1 MGRRSGTRKMRE
13 KVSHVT
19 VGRRSRRRR
28 SKRRSSVRR
37 KMRDEKVSHLSS
49 LRVEPSKGRL
59 PLTAKEIVQKVLKVI
74 CQFVIFA
81 SHIPF
86 FTIFVLT

>member
-1 MGRRSGTRKMRE
+1 M
-13 KVSHVT
+13 
-19 VGRRSRRRR
+19 GRRSRRRR
-28 SKRRSSVRR
+28 SKRRRSRRRRMRRMRRSGRR

-81 SHIPF
+81 SHICYLSSYLSSPR
-86 FTIFVLT
+86 V